1 MWPLYQSLTWL
12 CGWGPLS
19 LSFHSAKSEVHR
31 PYGTGNNGVCNVSS
45 NSDSIFSSC
54 SKAEVP
60 MPRFTNER
68 LNVVDC
74 LHLNCCYWHESQ
86 TFGEKSHLW
95 ANNHILFIA
104 YWRHQNIRKFLLER
118 NGIKVRVFFGKN
130 FEKMHLCHNDK
141 NIPVINLIADSRN
154 VIKVSKNM
162 NL

>member
-12 CGWGPLS
+12 CGCGPLS

-74 LHLNCCYWHESQ
+74 LHLNCCCWHESQ
-86 TFGEKSHLW
+86 TFSEKSHLW

-104 YWRHQNIRKFLLER
+104 YWHHQNIGKFLFCLNATALRCGSFSEKTLR
-118 NGIKVRVFFGKN
+118 KCTCSIMIKIF
-130 FEKMHLCHNDK
+130 L
-141 NIPVINLIADSRN
+141 
-154 VIKVSKNM
+154 
-162 NL
+162 